1 MKTYVMDACALIAF
15 FNQEKGADNVEH
27 LLMKNCPCLMSIIN
41 IYEVCY
47 DAAKMRCLEDGM
59 KVYQEIKLLPLT
71 IIREVGED
79 TMKEAIHFK
88 VNYKVSV
95 ADSIALGLAKVN
107 NAVMVTADHHEFDVI
122 AQAGELEFHWIR

>member
-1 MKTYVMDACALIAF
+1 MKSYVIDACSLIAF

-27 LLMKNCPCLMSIIN
+27 LLMQNYPCLMSIIN

-47 DAAKMRCLEDGM
+47 DAAKMGCLYE
-59 KVYQEIKLLPLT
+59 EIKSMPLK

-79 TMKEAIHFK
+79 TIKKAIHFK
-88 VNYKVSV
+88 VNYKISV
-95 ADSIALGLAKVN
+95 ADSIALGLAMVN

-122 AQAGELEFHWIR
+122 AQAGELDFHWIR